1 MLGLGWLIYFSFGI
15 VMSSLVPIVTLLR
28 DDLGISYTE
37 MGAILG
43 AWQLVYI
50 AAAAPSG
57 VLIDRIGPKRALVVG
72 ALIIALS
79 GFLRSYAEGF
89 WTLFAAVALFGLG
102 GPIVS
107 IGLPKLVVDWFSG
120 PSRGLAS
127 GVYITGPAVGSV
139 LVLSLTHAVVLPMT
153 GSWRTTVAI
162 YAAIAFAVALLWIV
176 VGRDSAEGKSERER
190 SGAGVGG
197 YREVLFQP
205 AVWIVIIVGFSS
217 FLAGHG
223 LRNWLPQVLEARGLS
238 PAVSGILA
246 SLPAVTGVLGSIL
259 ILRLAS
265 YRTGHRKLATIVL
278 LLVTGLCIAAIG
290 LVDGWLLVLAIAA
303 EGFCAA
309 AIQPLMV
316 NILMEMPSVGPRR
329 MGTATG
335 AFFAVGEVGGT
346 VGPVFMGLLADL
358 SGSFTPGI
366 LALAA
371 VMWIM
376 VAPALR
382 IRA

>member
-1 MLGLGWLIYFSFGI
+1 MLGLGWLIYFSFGM

-28 DDLGISYTE
+28 GELGISYTE

-57 VLIDRIGPKRALVVG
+57 ILIDRIGPKKALAIG

-79 GFLRSYAEGF
+79 AFLRSYAEGF

-127 GVYITGPAVGSV
+127 GVYITGPALGSV
-139 LVLSLTHAVVLPMT
+139 LVLSSTHALILPVT
-153 GSWRTTVAI
+153 GSWRMTLAV
-162 YAAIAFAVALLWIV
+162 YALIAFGVAMLWIAF
-176 VGRDSAEGKSERER
+176 GRDSVESASEPER
-190 SGAGVGG
+190 SGATTGG
-197 YREVLFQP
+197 YREVVFQP
-205 AVWIVIIVGFSS
+205 AVWSVIVVGFSA
-217 FLAGHG
+217 FLASHG
-223 LRNWLPQVLEARGLS
+223 LRSWLPQILEARGMS
-238 PAVSGILA
+238 PAISGLLA
-246 SLPAVTGVLGSIL
+246 SLPAVTGIFGSIL

-265 YRTGHRKLATIVL
+265 RRAGNRKPATLAL
-278 LLVTGLCIAAIG
+278 LLVTGLCVAAIVF
-290 LVDGWLLVLAIAA
+290 LDGWPLVLAIAI

-309 AIQPLMV
+309 AIQPLML

-329 MGTATG
+329 IGTAAG
-335 AFFAVGEVGGT
+335 FFFAVGEVGGT
-346 VGPVFMGLLADL
+346 AGPVVMGLLADL
-358 SGSFTPGI
+358 TGSFAPG
-366 LALAA
+366 LLGMAA

>member
-1 MLGLGWLIYFSFGI
+1 MGI
-15 VMSSLVPIVTLLR
+15 
-28 DDLGISYTE
+28 
-37 MGAILG
+37 ILG

-57 VLIDRIGPKRALVVG
+57 VLIDRIGPKRALVIG

-139 LVLSLTHAVVLPMT
+139 LVLSFTHALVLPMT

-162 YAAIAFAVALLWIV
+162 YAAIAFLVALLWIV
-176 VGRDSAEGKSERER
+176 FGRDSAEGKSERER
-190 SGAGVGG
+190 SGATVGG
-197 YREVLFQP
+197 YREVLFQG
-205 AVWIVIIVGFSS
+205 AVWIVIIVG
-217 FLAGHG
+217 
-223 LRNWLPQVLEARGLS
+223 LEARGLS

-278 LLVTGLCIAAIG
+278 LLVSGLCIAVIG
-290 LVDGWLLVLAIAA
+290 LVDGWPLVLAIAA

-309 AIQPLMV
+309 AIQPLML

-329 MGTATG
+329 MGTAAG

-346 VGPVFMGLLADL
+346 AGPVFMGLLADL

-376 VAPALR
+376 VVPALR